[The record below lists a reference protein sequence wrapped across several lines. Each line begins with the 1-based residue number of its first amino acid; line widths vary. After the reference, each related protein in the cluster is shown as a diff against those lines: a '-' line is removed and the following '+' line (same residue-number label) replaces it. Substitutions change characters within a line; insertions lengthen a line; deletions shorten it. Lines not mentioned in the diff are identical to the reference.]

1 VTADFCTIGAV
12 AVAVAEVD
20 EGEIRKAWDD
30 SDFDAAMTHAFE
42 RYANELYGFL
52 RGLGRDEAQA
62 DDAFSA
68 MCERIWRGLPKFR
81 WDSTFRVW
89 AYRIA
94 RNEFL
99 RTTRDV
105 SRARKSMPLSE
116 IPSVQRIVAQV
127 RSTTPI
133 YQRDE
138 IRDKFAAARAQLEPD
153 DLVLLGMRIEH
164 KMPWDQI
171 ALVLAGEDATPT
183 PSDVATLRKRF
194 ERLKTKLRG
203 LVRDD

>member
-1 VTADFCTIGAV
+1 MVV
-12 AVAVAEVD
+12 ALVD
-20 EGEIRKAWDD
+20 SNESEIRKAWE
-30 SDFDAAMTHAFE
+30 SNDFDAAMTRAFE
-42 RYANELYGFL
+42 RYSDELYGFL

-68 MCERIWRGLPKFR
+68 MCERIWKGLPKFR
-81 WDSTFRVW
+81 WDSSFRVW

-105 SRARKSMPLSE
+105 TRARKAVPLSQ
-116 IPSVQRIVAQV
+116 IPSVQRIIAA
-127 RSTTPI
+127 RSTTPLHH
-133 YQRDE
+133 RDDVK
-138 IRDKFAAARAQLEPD
+138 DKFAEARAQLPPD

-171 ALVLAGEDATPT
+171 ALVLAGDDAEPPT
-183 PSDVATLRKRF
+183 TAEVAALRKRF
-194 ERLKTKLRG
+194 ERLKTKLRD

>member
-1 VTADFCTIGAV
+1 MVVALAD
-12 AVAVAEVD
+12 VD
-20 EGEIRKAWDD
+20 ELDIRKAWEAN
-30 SDFDAAMTHAFE
+30 DFDAAMTCAFE

-62 DDAFSA
+62 DEAFSA

-99 RTTRDV
+99 RTTREV
-105 SRARKSMPLSE
+105 SRARKAIPLSDV
-116 IPSVQRIVAQV
+116 PSISRIVAKV

-133 YQRDE
+133 HQRDDV
-138 IRDKFAAARAQLEPD
+138 RDKFAAVRAQLPPD

-171 ALVLAGEDATPT
+171 ALVLAGDDGMPT
-183 PSDVATLRKRF
+183 ASDVAALRKRF

-203 LVRDD
+203 LVRDA